1 MSDFHTTQWS
11 MVVAAGESD
20 SPGSR
25 VALETLCETYWYP
38 LYVYARRRGHDEDD
52 ARDLTQGFFAKLLE
66 KNWVGDADPAR
77 GKFRTFMLTALKH
90 YMLDEWDRQ
99 RAQKR
104 GGGALPLSLDFD
116 TAEDGFK
123 LELPDDRTPEDVF
136 DACWADTLMQQAR
149 ERLRRE
155 MLEPGKEDRFERFE
169 GFVTGEGKEV
179 PYKEVAEEFGL
190 SESAVKVA
198 VYRMRRRFGEILRA
212 EVADTVGD
220 PADVEPEIR
229 HLLAL
234 LVV

>member
-11 MVVAAGESD
+11 MVVAAGET
-20 SPGSR
+20 GSSESR
-25 VALETLCETYWYP
+25 IALETLCETYWYP

-155 MLEPGKEDRFERFE
+155 MLEPGKEDRFERLE

-179 PYKEVAEEFGL
+179 PYKEVAEELGL